1 MRLKGPAQLNDNCPQ
16 LGRPALEGFSV
27 VMSGRAPGDP
37 SQDGDRSVPSNRS
50 LLLLVGVVVV

>member
-37 SQDGDRSVPSNRS
+37 SQDRDRSVPSNR